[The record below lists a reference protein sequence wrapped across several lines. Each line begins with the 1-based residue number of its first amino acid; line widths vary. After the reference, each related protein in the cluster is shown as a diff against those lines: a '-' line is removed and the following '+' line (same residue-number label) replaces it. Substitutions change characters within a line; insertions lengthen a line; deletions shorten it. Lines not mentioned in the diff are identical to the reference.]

1 MVRARDWYEECHW
14 PRSGVELDNFL
25 GCGPYKPMDRSHL
38 CYYEHCLIHLVYES
52 AVINV
57 DGWNCCLKARFL
69 RQDRSEICDKYS
81 PPCMMQ
87 HAARSLL

>member
-1 MVRARDWYEECHW
+1 MRLQW
-14 PRSGVELDNFL
+14 PAPAAGMKNAIGPEL
-25 GCGPYKPMDRSHL
+25 GYGPYKPMDGSHL
-38 CYYEHCLIHLVYES
+38 CHHEHCLIHLDYES

-57 DGWNCCLKARFL
+57 DRWNCCLKARFL